1 MKDLM
6 RPETKDDWG
15 IKKLQ
20 NCILNI
26 AQYIDEFCG
35 ENQIDYC
42 LMGGSALGAVRH
54 NGFIPW
60 DDDLDVFMT
69 PDNYEKFRT
78 AFESKGDKT
87 HYYLQE
93 LGAAKGKVIT
103 AKVRLNQSTYVED
116 IVKDWDIH
124 HGVYVDIFILHTCP
138 DNKMKRYW
146 QYAWAKYLIVKGLA
160 NKEYNRREGMINTLV
175 RLFKVLPKRFLL
187 NYGLKQVYRYRNEKT
202 EYLCN
207 FLGKALLKN
216 GMYRSEY
223 FASTKR
229 HQFETIELNVACNVE
244 AFLKERFG
252 DYMKIPDIS
261 RIKYEQHALE
271 WDVEKPFT
279 PRKAGTFADEKYMF

>member
-1 MKDLM
+1 MKELM
-6 RPETKDDWG
+6 RPETQDDWG

-26 AQYIDEFCG
+26 AQYIDTFCLQ
-35 ENQIDYC
+35 NSIDYC

-69 PDNYEKFRT
+69 PDNYEKFRSVFD
-78 AFESKGDKT
+78 AKGDKE
-87 HYYLQE
+87 HFYLQE
-93 LGAAKGKVIT
+93 LGAADGRVIT
-103 AKVRLNQSTYVED
+103 AKVRLNQSTYVEE

-138 DNKMKRYW
+138 DNKVKRLW
-146 QYAWAKYLIVKGLA
+146 QYFWAKYLIVKGLA
-160 NKEYNRREGMINTLV
+160 NKEYNRRDGMLNLAV

-187 NYGLKQVYRYRNEKT
+187 GYGLKQVYRFRKERT

-223 FASTKR
+223 FISTKR

-261 RIKYEQHALE
+261 RIRYEQHALE
-271 WDVEKPFT
+271 WDVEKPFI
-279 PRKAGTFADEKYMF
+279 PRKDGTFADEKFLF